1 MWTGTVGPFQGRSDS
16 SDFYVEPQMY
26 LILYT
31 ETDLHTVR
39 MHESSCLSPISMVEM
54 GEWVGDPGCHSRGSA
69 LASFLVPRP
78 QDRPQPRTFHL
89 GLQPSDGSPPLL
101 DFLLHSGRLFWVAGT
116 VFQSLGVIPARQPLT
131 LGKGKKKKRTL
142 DHIRWQLTSP
152 APQTAIRA
160 ILMSSVI
167 ISIYVLKRNQMMNK
181 MIISVSAFPSLS
193 PQKLALTLKS
203 N

>member
-54 GEWVGDPGCHSRGSA
+54 GDPGCHSRGSA

-78 QDRPQPRTFHL
+78 QDRPQPPTFHL

-116 VFQSLGVIPARQPLT
+116 VFQSLGVIPARPQLT
-131 LGKGKKKKRTL
+131 LVMVKKKKQDSGPHKMT
-142 DHIRWQLTSP
+142 
-152 APQTAIRA
+152 
-160 ILMSSVI
+160 V
-167 ISIYVLKRNQMMNK
+167 NQSCTPNC
-181 MIISVSAFPSLS
+181 
-193 PQKLALTLKS
+193 